1 MSRPLPL
8 NVILG
13 RLTSEA
19 REKLAAEKLA
29 LAVVRDAAS
38 KAARD
43 GLNVLTIPLG
53 AAPLNKTKAAEALE
67 TALKGFAFEWVD
79 GVTRDGHPQWEL
91 RLRWDVQTL

>member
-29 LAVVRDAAS
+29 LGVVRDAAS

-43 GLNVLTIPLG
+43 GLN
-53 AAPLNKTKAAEALE
+53 
-67 TALKGFAFEWVD
+67 
-79 GVTRDGHPQWEL
+79 GVVCGTGRNPTLSRGHVFRSP
-91 RLRWDVQTL
+91 